1 MAAPEQDLTTK
12 LAMSLEEI
20 INLNQNVGGEVGSS
34 SPSGG
39 EGEREGG
46 RPFRRG
52 KRFPRGGGDKPYP
65 RPTGSAAVTNRVYVG
80 NLPWQTSWQDLK
92 DHMRSTGGNVVYA
105 DVFLDEY
112 GRSKGCGIVEYATRE
127 EALNAIKAL
136 NDTKIGD
143 SERLIFVREDRET
156 VYIPQRERVPRG
168 GGGGGGRGRGG
179 SSGPSGE
186 NAAGRQVFVRN
197 LAYATSWQDLKDYF
211 KGYGRV
217 VRAEAL
223 TSADGTPKG
232 QGTVLFETREDA
244 QNAIARANNTE
255 LQGRVIVVQEDKYVQ

>member
-1 MAAPEQDLTTK
+1 
-12 LAMSLEEI
+12 MSLEEI
-20 INLNQNVGGEVGSS
+20 INLNQNNVEGGSS
-34 SPSGG
+34 SPGG
-39 EGEREGG
+39 EGDREGG

-52 KRFPRGGGDKPYP
+52 KRFSRGGDKPYP
-65 RPTGSAAVTNRVYVG
+65 SRPSSSVVTNRVYVG

-92 DHMRSTGGNVVYA
+92 DHMRGAGGNVVYA

-136 NDTKIGD
+136 NDTRIGE

-156 VYIPQRERVPRG
+156 VYIPQRERLPRG
-168 GGGGGGRGRGG
+168 GGGGGRSRGGG

-186 NAAGRQVFVRN
+186 HAAGRQVFVRN
-197 LAYATSWQDLKDYF
+197 LPYTTSWQDLKDYF
-211 KGYGRV
+211 KQFGRV

-223 TSADGTPKG
+223 TGGDGSPKG

-255 LQGRVIVVQEDKYVQ
+255 LQGRVIVVQEDKYAQ

>member
-1 MAAPEQDLTTK
+1 MAAPEQDLSTK
-12 LAMSLEEI
+12 LAMSLDEI
-20 INLNQNVGGEVGSS
+20 IDLNQNVGSGAGSA
-34 SPSGG
+34 SPSSG

-52 KRFPRGGGDKPYP
+52 KRFTRGSGDKPYP
-65 RPTGSAAVTNRVYVG
+65 RPSGSSAVTNRVYVG

-92 DHMRSTGGNVVYA
+92 DHMRGAGGNVVYA

-127 EALNAIKAL
+127 EALNAIKGL

-143 SERLIFVREDRET
+143 SERLIFVREDRES
-156 VYIPQRERVPRG
+156 VYVPQRDRFHR
-168 GGGGGGRGRGG
+168 GGGRGRGSPPG
-179 SSGPSGE
+179 GSGE
-186 NAAGRQVFVRN
+186 HAAGRQVFVRN
-197 LAYATSWQDLKDYF
+197 LPYTTSWQDLKDHF
-211 KGYGRV
+211 KQYGRV

-244 QNAIARANNTE
+244 QNAIAHANNTE

>member
-20 INLNQNVGGEVGSS
+20 INQQHQNVGNEGGSS

-39 EGEREGG
+39 EGERDGG

-52 KRFPRGGGDKPYP
+52 KRFPRGSGDKPYP
-65 RPTGSAAVTNRVYVG
+65 RPSGSSAVSNRVYVG

-92 DHMRSTGGNVVYA
+92 DHMRSAGGNVVYA

-143 SERLIFVREDRET
+143 SERLIFVREDRES
-156 VYIPQRERVPRG
+156 VYIPQRERIPR
-168 GGGGGGRGRGG
+168 GRGRGSS
-179 SSGPSGE
+179 SSGSGE
-186 NAAGRQVFVRN
+186 HAAGRQVFVRN
-197 LAYATSWQDLKDYF
+197 LPYTTSWQDLKDYF
-211 KGYGRV
+211 KQFGRV

-223 TSADGTPKG
+223 TSADGSPKG

-255 LQGRVIVVQEDKYVQ
+255 LQGRVIVVQEDKYVN

>member
-1 MAAPEQDLTTK
+1 MAAQEQDLTAK
-12 LAMSLEEI
+12 IAMSLDEI
-20 INLNQNVGGEVGSS
+20 IGLNQQ
-34 SPSGG
+34 GG
-39 EGEREGG
+39 EGSPSNAGGDGDREGG

-52 KRFPRGGGDKPYP
+52 RRFPRDSDKPYP
-65 RPTGSAAVTNRVYVG
+65 RASSPSSASVTNRVYVG
-80 NLPWQTSWQDLK
+80 NLSWQTSWQDLK
-92 DHMRSTGGNVVYA
+92 DHMRSAGGTVIHA

-127 EALNAIKAL
+127 EALHSIQTL

-156 VYIPQRERVPRG
+156 NYFPPPRERGAPRG
-168 GGGGGGRGRGG
+168 RRGP
-179 SSGPSGE
+179 GPSPSAGGDV
-186 NAAGRQVFVRN
+186 AGRQVFVRN
-197 LAYATSWQDLKDYF
+197 LPFSTSWQDLKDYF
-211 KGYGRV
+211 KQFGRV

-223 TSADGTPKG
+223 TNTDGTPKG

-255 LQGRVIVVQEDKYVQ
+255 LQGRIIGVQEDRYVA

>member
-20 INLNQNVGGEVGSS
+20 INLNQNVGGEAGSA

-112 GRSKGCGIVEYATRE
+112 GRSKVCLNLYLRYGVVSCHDTLIPNHISPSSVFLPPELELMQGCGYVVVSFPFVSLERISSHILFLSCHSIVEYATRE

-143 SERLIFVREDRET
+143 SERLIFVRE
-156 VYIPQRERVPRG
+156 V
-168 GGGGGGRGRGG
+168 
-179 SSGPSGE
+179 SS
-186 NAAGRQVFVRN
+186 
-197 LAYATSWQDLKDYF
+197 YWD
-211 KGYGRV
+211 
-217 VRAEAL
+217 
-223 TSADGTPKG
+223 
-232 QGTVLFETREDA
+232 
-244 QNAIARANNTE
+244 
-255 LQGRVIVVQEDKYVQ
+255 